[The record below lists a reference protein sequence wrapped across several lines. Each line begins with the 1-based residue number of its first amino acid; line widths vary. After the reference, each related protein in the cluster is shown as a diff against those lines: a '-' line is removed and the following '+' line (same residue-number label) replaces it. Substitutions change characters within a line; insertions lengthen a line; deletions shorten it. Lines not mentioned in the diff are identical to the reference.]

1 MNYGAWGS
9 TLLITAAVLLLGAFW
24 KRRFRWPLI
33 LLSIAVFFIGGV
45 LLFFGIVTT
54 AVAPP

>member
-1 MNYGAWGS
+1 MNYSAWGS

-24 KRRFRWPLI
+24 KRRFRWALI
-33 LLSIAVFFIGGV
+33 LLSIAVFLIGGV
-45 LLFFGIVTT
+45 LLFSGIVTT